1 MLIVGCGFPDDL
13 WYQVE
18 HQVWA
23 RPEADGS
30 VRVGIT
36 SLGIKLAGE
45 LYMCRPKSVGVAVE
59 PGRAIAIVE
68 LAKTIASVKSPLR
81 GRIVEVNPRL
91 ATEPALVGRDAYGEG
106 WLARVEPADW
116 PADAAALLHGD
127 AVGPAMAA
135 HARLYRLE
143 QSP

>member
-1 MLIVGCGFPDDL
+1 VLIAGCEFPDDL
-13 WYQVE
+13 WYHVE

-23 RPEADGS
+23 RPEADGL

-36 SLGIKLAGE
+36 ALGVRLAGD
-45 LYMCRPKSVGVAVE
+45 LYMCRPKSVGIVVE
-59 PGRAIAIVE
+59 QGRAIAIVE
-68 LAKTIASVKSPLR
+68 LAKTIASVKSPLG

-91 ATEPALVGRDAYGEG
+91 AAEPALVGRDPYGEG

-116 PADAAALLHGD
+116 PADTAALLYGE

-135 HARLYRLE
+135 HARLYRIGE
-143 QSP
+143 